1 MSTAAP
7 VAPRSRIDALLPA
20 ALMVA
25 GTVAFFAGGVRH
37 PHVNASLGPMGSD
50 EFYRGFAH
58 TILHTPNWESMHA
71 MILAGPVL
79 WALGAAGL
87 ARLLP
92 GRAAAFG
99 EVGRTALLLG
109 AGLWAIVFVLDG
121 FIAPSLARGVEGAAA
136 SAAAADA
143 RSVFTAFQV
152 NQRMVGRLGTVSMVL
167 LGVAECAL
175 AVAVLLSAAGARTA
189 AALWRAAVGSVGLL
203 VGLWPLVATL
213 RGEFAPAP
221 FTSQYWALTAL
232 STGLWF
238 VALATA
244 VRAPIAPVPAAG
256 ESRLAPTTNAAAMVL

>member
-1 MSTAAP
+1 MSPSTALATAP
-7 VAPRSRIDALLPA
+7 AQRSRLDALLPA

-121 FIAPSLARGVEGAAA
+121 FVAPSLARTIEGAAA
-136 SAAAADA
+136 SAGEL
-143 RSVFTAFQV
+143 RSAFTAFQV
-152 NQRMVGRLGTVSMVL
+152 NQRMVGRLGMVSMVL
-167 LGVAECAL
+167 LGAAESAL
-175 AVAVLLSAAGARTA
+175 ATAVLLSARGARSAATA
-189 AALWRAAVGSVGLL
+189 WRATVGVAGLL
-203 VGLWPLVATL
+203 VGLWPLVAAL
-213 RGEFAPAP
+213 RGEFSPAP
-221 FTSQYWALTAL
+221 FTSPYWSPTAL

-244 VRAPIAPVPAAG
+244 VHRSDESAVAGAA
-256 ESRLAPTTNAAAMVL
+256 ESPRTATMAVA